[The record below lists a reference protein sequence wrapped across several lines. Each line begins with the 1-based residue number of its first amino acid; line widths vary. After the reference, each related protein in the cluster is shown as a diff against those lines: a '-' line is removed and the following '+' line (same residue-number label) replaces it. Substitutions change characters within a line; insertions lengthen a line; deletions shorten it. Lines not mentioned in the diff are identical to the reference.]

1 MSRHIFIT
9 MLFAAM
15 TIFCQAQENKSYFD
29 KDKITFGGSL
39 GFGFGNHST
48 VINVAPQVGYFFTP
62 EINAGVGVSYT
73 YYNYKD
79 GESEKYHYAGLNVFG
94 RYYPFQYIV
103 LHIQPEINY
112 MHHSYKGDSNSEIVP
127 AVIAGIGVHISSFT
141 FMLQYDVAQHK
152 YSPYGSNLFYSVGF
166 SF

>member
-1 MSRHIFIT
+1 MGKHIFII
-9 MLFAAM
+9 LFFTAM
-15 TIFCQAQENKSYFD
+15 ALSGQAQEKTSYFE
-29 KDKITFGGSL
+29 KDKITIGGNL
-39 GFGFGNHST
+39 GFGFGNHNT
-48 VINVAPQVGYFFTP
+48 VINIAPQVGYFFTP
-62 EINAGVGVSYT
+62 QLNAGVGISYT

-79 GESEKYHYAGLNVFG
+79 GDSEKFHYAGLNVFG
-94 RYYPFQYIV
+94 RYYPFQYII

-112 MHHSYKGDSNSEIVP
+112 MHHSYRGKSNSEAVP
-127 AVIAGIGVHISSFT
+127 TVIAGAGVQINSFT